1 MRYHR
6 YTLALPGN
14 PEYSVPQLRMLL
26 REVERGTG
34 IRIDAERW
42 DRLQFV
48 SLPPRHSDFCILIS
62 DFWSLNYPRP
72 AARQESL
79 AA

>member
-6 YTLALPGN
+6 YTLTLPGN

-26 REVERGTG
+26 GEVERRTG

-42 DRLQFV
+42 ARL
-48 SLPPRHSDFCILIS
+48 
-62 DFWSLNYPRP
+62 
-72 AARQESL
+72 
-79 AA
+79 

>member
-1 MRYHR
+1 MRRLGFSAPEPGGRHFFMRCQR
-6 YTLALPGN
+6 YTLTLPAN

-42 DRLQFV
+42 A
-48 SLPPRHSDFCILIS
+48 SL
-62 DFWSLNYPRP
+62 
-72 AARQESL
+72 
-79 AA
+79 